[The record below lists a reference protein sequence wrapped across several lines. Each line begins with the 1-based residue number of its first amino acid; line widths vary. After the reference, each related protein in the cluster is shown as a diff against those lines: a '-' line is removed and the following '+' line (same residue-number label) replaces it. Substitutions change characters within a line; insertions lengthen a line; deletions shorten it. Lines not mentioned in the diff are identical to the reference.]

1 MNLTVAEILEQLEL
15 NRGSFPRE
23 AVEAAV
29 ERRKEITPELL
40 RILDEAA
47 DRPEELVAREAY
59 LAHIFAFYLLAQ
71 FREPAAYPRIIRFFR
86 LPGKLA
92 LDATGELATEGLDR
106 ILASVAHGDAA
117 PIRRLIEDV
126 EVDEWVRGAG
136 VGALGEMVFSGQLE
150 RGQVVGYLGRLLGG
164 RLEREPCHVWDRV
177 ADLATDLHPGEL
189 ADDLRRAYQD
199 GLIDPFFISPRNV
212 ESALRRSRS
221 AVIEQSRGR
230 SRGLITDTVAE
241 MHWWAC
247 FEPEP
252 RRDQRAA
259 AELGP
264 WKSIETVRKAGPK
277 VGRNDPCPCG
287 SGKKYKVC
295 CRRRST

>member
-126 EVDEWVRGAG
+126 
-136 VGALGEMVFSGQLE
+136 
-150 RGQVVGYLGRLLGG
+150 
-164 RLEREPCHVWDRV
+164 EPCHVWDRV